1 MRRVVAAEYLS
12 VDGRMTM
19 EDPEGREQERG
30 GWTAPFWNDE
40 LEKMQHDLLFADPM
54 NSLPKHVASTTLSEP
69 LDWMR

>member
-1 MRRVVAAEYLS
+1 MGRVAAAGYLS

-40 LEKMQHDLLFADPM
+40 LEKMQHDLLFADPL

-69 LDWMR
+69 LDWLR